1 MSLSL
6 RLPRATSCVQRVTT
20 SPGWPLRHLV
30 AEVVV
35 RTTSTTPAARALSVC
50 RDSRVPRVTQ
60 LAGGLVINII
70 SPLNYHDTVYFT
82 SSNVWHIAAPNQG
95 RKSCRLSV
103 VSLVTSPV
111 SPRKPGEAAIEALA
125 GDERVEAA
133 SGGNGGR
140 GDRTPPSLS
149 SLILR
154 LPPSASPAPASL
166 PSSSSASAF
175 NSGCRSISPATSS
188 SVPLLFASCN
198 RCLRVT
204 AANGGVFGR
213 GMGSG
218 LVPGLTTAALQAA
231 ASASAAPPRFSSA
244 ESSLGARGQTEEA
257 RAASCGT
264 HCHGGAFDHC

>member
-1 MSLSL
+1 MTSAESGARAHAERDRKRDGHGRTHRSSDAHA
-6 RLPRATSCVQRVTT
+6 RLARRGTIGPQRV
-20 SPGWPLRHLV
+20 S
-30 AEVVV
+30 
-35 RTTSTTPAARALSVC
+35 
-50 RDSRVPRVTQ
+50 RVTQ
-60 LAGGLVINII
+60 EVW
-70 SPLNYHDTVYFT
+70 SFQHPPLNFTVYFT

-264 HCHGGAFDHC
+264 HCHDGAFDHC

>member
-1 MSLSL
+1 MVRTPPHQSPPAPHA
-6 RLPRATSCVQRVTT
+6 RRRQRVRVW
-20 SPGWPLRHLV
+20 SR
-30 AEVVV
+30 
-35 RTTSTTPAARALSVC
+35 ARDTLGESHTH
-50 RDSRVPRVTQ
+50 D
-60 LAGGLVINII
+60 AGGLVCLVINI
-70 SPLNYHDTVYFT
+70 SFSKLYRTVYFT

-133 SGGNGGR
+133 TGGNGGR
-140 GDRTPPSLS
+140 GDGTPPSLS

-166 PSSSSASAF
+166 PSSSSSASAF
-175 NSGCRSISPATSS
+175 NSGCRSISPAASS

-218 LVPGLTTAALQAA
+218 LVPGLRQRCCRRRQAPQRLRP
-231 ASASAAPPRFSSA
+231 AS
-244 ESSLGARGQTEEA
+244 RGQ
-257 RAASCGT
+257 RAA
-264 HCHGGAFDHC
+264 

>member
-1 MSLSL
+1 M
-6 RLPRATSCVQRVTT
+6 
-20 SPGWPLRHLV
+20 
-30 AEVVV
+30 
-35 RTTSTTPAARALSVC
+35 
-50 RDSRVPRVTQ
+50 
-60 LAGGLVINII
+60 
-70 SPLNYHDTVYFT
+70 TVYFT

-166 PSSSSASAF
+166 PSSSSAASAF
-175 NSGCRSISPATSS
+175 NSGCRSISPATSP

-204 AANGGVFGR
+204 AANGGVVGR

>member
-1 MSLSL
+1 
-6 RLPRATSCVQRVTT
+6 LP
-20 SPGWPLRHLV
+20 PP
-30 AEVVV
+30 
-35 RTTSTTPAARALSVC
+35 
-50 RDSRVPRVTQ
+50 D
-60 LAGGLVINII
+60 
-70 SPLNYHDTVYFT
+70 
-82 SSNVWHIAAPNQG
+82 QG

-125 GDERVEAA
+125 GGERVGAA

-154 LPPSASPAPASL
+154 LPPPASPAPASL
-166 PSSSSASAF
+166 PSSSAASAF
-175 NSGCRSISPATSS
+175 NSGCRSISPATSPS
-188 SVPLLFASCN
+188 IPLLFASCN

-231 ASASAAPPRFSSA
+231 ASASAAPPRFSRP
-244 ESSLGARGQTEEA
+244 ESSLGARGQTEEDP
-257 RAASCGT
+257 AASCGT
-264 HCHGGAFDHC
+264 HRHGGAFDHC